1 MRTEIKLNFKLV
13 ATKRPQNTVAQGI
26 DRFISLKHKE
36 SKVDVQVYGLLH
48 FMKTY
53 RSGTRFLSSCNFFCY
68 HI

>member
-26 DRFISLKHKE
+26 ERFLSHKE

-48 FMKTY
+48 FIKTSF
-53 RSGTRFLSSCNFFCY
+53 RNEVSF
-68 HI
+68 IM